1 MEEEFEEEIV
11 KRFGCAE
18 CGHSFAMECEDEE
31 MTPRFC
37 PFCAAPVY
45 NRDVDE
51 DDEYDLEDDLG
62 FHL

>member
-18 CGHSFAMECEDEE
+18 CGHSFARECEDEE

-45 NRDVDE
+45 DRDVDE
-51 DDEYDLEDDLG
+51 DDEFDLDDDG
-62 FHL
+62 GYHL

>member
-1 MEEEFEEEIV
+1 MEEEYEEEII

-18 CGHSFAMECEDEE
+18 CGHSFAMECESPD

-45 NRDVDE
+45 SRMLTKMMNMTIKMN
-51 DDEYDLEDDLG
+51 
-62 FHL
+62 

>member
-1 MEEEFEEEIV
+1 MDLDEDEIV

-45 NRDVDE
+45 VRDVEEEDEIDIDDE
-51 DDEYDLEDDLG
+51 DWPTGY
-62 FHL
+62 